1 MLKRHLIIKLK
12 RRTKGFTLIE
22 VLVALAVM
30 AITGVAILK
39 VTQEHIMTLT
49 SVQELSIASWV
60 ANNQM
65 TESTLRAQVKWPLKN
80 NHKGE
85 VEMAGKTWFWQQTV
99 AKTPDDNLFQLTI
112 IVATDEEMNDR
123 VTDISTFI
131 SRPLT

>member
-1 MLKRHLIIKLK
+1 MRKTYLVNKHKHRN
-12 RRTKGFTLIE
+12 KGFTLIE

-65 TESTLRAQVKWPLKN
+65 TETTLKAQIKWPLKN
-80 NHKGE
+80 NDKGK
-85 VEMAGKTWFWQQTV
+85 VDMAGKTWFWQQTV
-99 AKTPDDNLFQLTI
+99 SKTPDESLFQLTI
-112 IVATDEEMNDR
+112 IVATDEEMSDR

-131 SRPLT
+131 SKPLT